1 MAELVSKNNY
11 LQERN
16 WKLQMELEVLKG
28 MVTPETMATVYPVK
42 YKEFMVCEWA
52 VAWKKFLKK
61 AFLLCESVC
70 FVNISTFFVTSSKN
84 IIL

>member
-1 MAELVSKNNY
+1 MKHHLTASVRYEMAELVSKNNY

-42 YKEFMVCEWA
+42 YKEFMVG
-52 VAWKKFLKK
+52 K
-61 AFLLCESVC
+61 
-70 FVNISTFFVTSSKN
+70 
-84 IIL
+84 